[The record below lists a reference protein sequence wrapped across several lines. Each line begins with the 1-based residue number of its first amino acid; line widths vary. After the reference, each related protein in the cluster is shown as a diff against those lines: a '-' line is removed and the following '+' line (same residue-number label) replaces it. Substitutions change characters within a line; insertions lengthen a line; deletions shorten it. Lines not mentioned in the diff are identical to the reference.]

1 MSAETTITSR
11 LSVTPLQALD
21 MSNVKKTHIS
31 EMPEEFYQRF
41 VESQE
46 RMLEHHYT
54 QMPDF
59 RNHPSHQS
67 YAEVHVNG
75 KPVATLSNS
84 GAMGTSNAIA
94 ARLNGIDL
102 PDEVNGTNG
111 PALAQARAE
120 AVAKALGGE
129 IVMSSTAISQSRYNA
144 LPDLEFKID

>member
-84 GAMGTSNAIA
+84 GGWGLVREPGATMNGDFKTSNAFVS
-94 ARLNGIDL
+94 NMQ
-102 PDEVNGTNG
+102 GTVK
-111 PALAQARAE
+111 E
-120 AVAKALGGE
+120 
-129 IVMSSTAISQSRYNA
+129 
-144 LPDLEFKID
+144 